1 MKFHTFSLSL
11 NESRFI
17 SLGVS
22 CSASFIHQK
31 CKKFHTNRFCF
42 IGNDW
47 TMKFHTFS
55 LSLNENSR
63 FITLDVRCSVS
74 FIHQKCKKFHTNS
87 RQIIPIINFTP
98 TFSLALHYICMKFHT
113 LTHSFLGFS
122 PECVKFLTN

>member
-1 MKFHTFSLSL
+1 MKAVLFVSALAAQQVLFIKNVRNFIQITF
-11 NESRFI
+11 
-17 SLGVS
+17 V
-22 CSASFIHQK
+22 
-31 CKKFHTNRFCF
+31 F
-42 IGNDW
+42 IGKDW

-98 TFSLALHYICMKFHT
+98 TFSLALQYSCMKFHT
-113 LTHSFLGFS
+113 FTHSFLGFS